1 MNSQHQLSFRLLSF
15 VPFLLL
21 LTACTAGGMQFTTD
35 TPAGFWYGLW
45 HGIISFISLIIHL
58 FNDTVVVYET
68 NNTGGWYDF
77 GFLLGVIFVWGGGGH
92 VSCKTAVRKKRDKE
106 WDEIGEKV
114 EKKVM
119 RKLENWAEDEES
131 AQEDEKINNKEDWD
145 AICEKVEKKLK
156 RKIRDWADKD

>member
-1 MNSQHQLSFRLLSF
+1 MNSQHHLSFRLLLF
-15 VPFLLL
+15 IPFLLL
-21 LTACTAGGMQFTTD
+21 LTACTAGGMQFTAD
-35 TPAGFWYGLW
+35 TPAGFLYGLW

-77 GFLLGVIFVWGGGGH
+77 GFLLGVIFVWGGGSH

-119 RKLENWAEDEES
+119 RKLENWAEDEEG

-156 RKIRDWADKD
+156 RKIRDWAEKD